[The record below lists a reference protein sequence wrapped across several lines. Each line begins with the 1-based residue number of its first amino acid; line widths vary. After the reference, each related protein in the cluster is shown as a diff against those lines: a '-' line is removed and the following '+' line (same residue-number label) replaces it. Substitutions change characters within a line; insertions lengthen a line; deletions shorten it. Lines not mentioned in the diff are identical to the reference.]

1 MPILFV
7 PSMVG
12 WQMHPRKGATV
23 ADHLDADRVDFDTFD
38 TFDAFDAF
46 EATCA
51 LVWQPRRNG

>member
-1 MPILFV
+1 
-7 PSMVG
+7 
-12 WQMHPRKGATV
+12 MHPRKGAKV